1 MLRTSVPGV
10 ISTKAKHLILKQT
23 HSEIRKLA
31 LLKSFSPQSNHHTD
45 NQGVLWFPGKGPIAG
60 SPQAI
65 ARLVELG
72 KTVFLLTNN
81 SMASIDRYHGV
92 CQNLG
97 MPVPKAAPP
106 NLSTAWT
113 APQSM
118 FSNPPVTSSPLYS
131 APMRT
136 PLSIGSLD
144 ASLSPPSPYLPLQL
158 TLPGLPHVPPRL
170 TLPGHSYVPPWL
182 TLPENII
189 TTAVSTLSYLKEH
202 NFSKKAFVVGSVAFV
217 EHLEKSGIKCVR
229 APNHIEEDVES
240 ILQALRNLD
249 PEVGAVILDVDP
261 NMNFIKM
268 SIACQYLKIKTDCL
282 FIIGATEEVVNIDEF
297 SLFGPCI
304 FNELIVKNSE
314 RNAFT
319 VGKPGVYVK
328 DVINKIHLITPQRTL
343 MIGDMLAQDVQLGTK
358 CGFQTLFVLSG
369 LDKLEDATNELYMPN
384 YYINTLGDLLP
395 LL

>member
-1 MLRTSVPGV
+1 MPMD
-10 ISTKAKHLILKQT
+10 KQFT
-23 HSEIRKLA
+23 
-31 LLKSFSPQSNHHTD
+31 LKS
-45 NQGVLWFPGKGPIAG
+45 K
-60 SPQAI
+60 
-65 ARLVELG
+65 
-72 KTVFLLTNN
+72 
-81 SMASIDRYHGV
+81 
-92 CQNLG
+92 
-97 MPVPKAAPP
+97 PKR
-106 NLSTAWT
+106 NT
-113 APQSM
+113 
-118 FSNPPVTSSPLYS
+118 
-131 APMRT
+131 
-136 PLSIGSLD
+136 
-144 ASLSPPSPYLPLQL
+144 
-158 TLPGLPHVPPRL
+158 
-170 TLPGHSYVPPWL
+170 
-182 TLPENII
+182 
-189 TTAVSTLSYLKEH
+189 
-202 NFSKKAFVVGSVAFV
+202 
-217 EHLEKSGIKCVR
+217 
-229 APNHIEEDVES
+229 PNHIEEDVES

-343 MIGDMLAQDVQLGTK
+343 MIGDIRYVEAPDLERPKRSSVSYQWLAQDVQLGTK